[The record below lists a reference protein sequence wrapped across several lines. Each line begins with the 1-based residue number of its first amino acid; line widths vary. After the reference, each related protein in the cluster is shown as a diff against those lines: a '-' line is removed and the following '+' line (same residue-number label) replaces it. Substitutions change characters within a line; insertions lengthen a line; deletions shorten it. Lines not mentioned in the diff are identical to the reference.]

1 MYNVVVT
8 HLLYHIYNIY
18 ILLIFLY
25 FVGNITLHLIL
36 YIC

>member
-8 HLLYHIYNIY
+8 HLSYIHIYT
-18 ILLIFLY
+18 LDFLY

-36 YIC
+36 FIC